1 MSYTDQGTLA
11 ADTSF
16 QLRVR
21 VAVVTAA
28 KDVMGEAKGSM
39 TDTVFNKRQQFAYQV
54 INSSLGYLDRFVW
67 AVVANPVIT
76 NASVDSD
83 IQFTVNSVWNDLCGV
98 VITD

>member
-1 MSYTDQGTLA
+1 MSFTDQATLA

-16 QLRVR
+16 QLKVR

-28 KDVMGEAKGSM
+28 KDVMGEDKGSM
-39 TDTVFNKRQQFAYQV
+39 SDTVFGKRQQFAFQV

-76 NASVDSD
+76 NASSDSD
-83 IQFTVNSVWNDLCGV
+83 IQFTVNSLWDDLAGV
-98 VITD
+98 TSTD